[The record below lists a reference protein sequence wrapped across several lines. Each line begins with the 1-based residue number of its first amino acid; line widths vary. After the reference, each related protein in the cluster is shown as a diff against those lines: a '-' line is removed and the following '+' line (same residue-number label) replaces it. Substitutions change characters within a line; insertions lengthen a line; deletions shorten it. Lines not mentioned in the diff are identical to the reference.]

1 MTRCRICLGPVRE
14 FVDLGR
20 QPRSDAFLPPGEAD
34 AHPEAEFFFRLAAGA
49 CADCGMAQL
58 TEPVPAE
65 AMFHRDYPYRT
76 SQSAR
81 MSEHFAR
88 TARRLAAEVR
98 DRPDPFVVEVGCNDG
113 GILPTLA
120 RAGVRHLGV
129 DPSGRAAAEAA
140 GRGARVLTAFFGP
153 ESAAEVRA
161 AEGPADLV
169 YSANTVSHVPDLAS
183 VFAGADLLL
192 ARDGRMVFEDP
203 YLGDILARTA
213 FDQIIDEHVYLFT
226 VGAVRQAARRYG
238 FELVDVEPLD
248 VHGGQL
254 RFTVARPG
262 RYRVSSAVKRTLR
275 VEGLGLAALDGFA
288 ARVEHV
294 RDELVAL
301 LRTLREQGRRVVG
314 YGATAKSATVT
325 NYCGIGP
332 DLLPFVC
339 DSTPAKQGLVT
350 PGTHIPVRPPAA
362 FADPYP
368 DFALLFAWNHAEEIM
383 AKERAFRAAGG
394 RWIRYVPGVRVV

>member
-1 MTRCRICLGPVRE
+1 MTRCRICSGPVRE
-14 FVDLGR
+14 FLDLGR
-20 QPRSDAFLPPGEAD
+20 QPRSDAFLPPGELD
-34 AHPEAEFFFRLAAGA
+34 GEFFFRLAVGV
-49 CADCGMAQL
+49 CGDCGMAQL

-65 AMFHRDYPYRT
+65 AMFHREYPYRT

-88 TARRLAAEVR
+88 TARRLMKSVR

-129 DPSGRAAAEAA
+129 DPSGRAAGEAA
-140 GRGARVLTAFFGP
+140 GRGARVLTAFFDKA
-153 ESAAEVRA
+153 SAAEIRS

-169 YSANTVSHVPDLAS
+169 FSANTVSHVPDLAS

-192 ARDGRMVFEDP
+192 APDGRMVFEDP
-203 YLGDILARTA
+203 YLADVLARTA
-213 FDQIIDEHVYLFT
+213 FDQVIDEHVYLFT
-226 VGAVRQAARRYG
+226 AASVREAARRFG
-238 FELVDVEPLD
+238 FELIAVEPLD

-262 RYRVSSAVKRTLR
+262 RHPVGGTVAEALRREERT
-275 VEGLGLAALDGFA
+275 VPALDGFA
-288 ARVEHV
+288 ARVERA
-294 RDELVAL
+294 RDELVTL
-301 LRTLREQGRRVVG
+301 LRTLRDDGRSVVG

-332 DLLPFVC
+332 DLLPFIC

-383 AKERAFRAAGG
+383 AKEHAFGAAGG
-394 RWIRYVPGVRVV
+394 RWIRYVPDVRIV

>member
-1 MTRCRICLGPVRE
+1 MTRCRICSGPVRE
-14 FVDLGR
+14 FLDLGR
-20 QPRSDAFLPPGEAD
+20 QPRSDAFLPPGELD
-34 AHPEAEFFFRLAAGA
+34 GEFFFRLAVGA
-49 CADCGMAQL
+49 CGDCSMVQL
-58 TEPVPAE
+58 TEAVPGV

-88 TARRLAAEVR
+88 TAHWLMDAVR
-98 DRPDPFVVEVGCNDG
+98 GRPNPFVVEVGCNDG
-113 GILPTLA
+113 GVLPTLA

-129 DPSGRAAAEAA
+129 DPSERAAGEAA
-140 GRGARVLTAFFGP
+140 GRGARVLTAFFDKA
-153 ESAAEVRA
+153 SAAEIRA
-161 AEGPADLV
+161 AEGPADLLF
-169 YSANTVSHVPDLAS
+169 SANTVSHVPDLAS

-203 YLGDILARTA
+203 YLGDVLARTA

-226 VGAVRQAARRYG
+226 AGSVREAARRSG

-262 RYRVSSAVKRTLR
+262 RHRVSDAVTRTLR
-275 VEGLGLAALDGFA
+275 REERDVPALDAFA
-288 ARVEHV
+288 ARVERV
-294 RDELVAL
+294 RDELPSL
-301 LRTLREQGRRVVG
+301 LRTLRDEGRSIVG

-362 FADPYP
+362 FAGPYP
-368 DFALLFAWNHAEEIM
+368 DFALLFAWNHAEEIT
-383 AKERAFRAAGG
+383 AKERAFVAAGG
-394 RWIRYVPGVRVV
+394 RWIRYVPDVRVV